1 MSTIFV
7 TNLND
12 SGVGSLRA
20 ALLAANADRSGS
32 PIEIKFSVAG
42 TINLESALP
51 RITNSMLIDATSAPG
66 YVIGGAPAVTLNFN
80 NFTGLD
86 FALGSNGS
94 KLIGLALGNSSSHGI
109 SLHGS
114 NITLDKN
121 YIGLTANGGD
131 LGNDGDGIFITA
143 LSVGNYIG
151 LNDSQISGVIGNVI
165 SFNNGNGISI
175 HGSSGNILVANRIG
189 TSADGNTA
197 HGNFLAGIHIT
208 DGATNNTIG
217 GTVYVD
223 AATGQVN
230 NPTGDKG
237 TVPGVFVVPPLGN
250 LISGNSGDG
259 VLIDTQSQNNVLN
272 GNFIG
277 TNANGDSALG
287 NGRDGVHILGA
298 DNNSLIGCEFVDQPF
313 VYYNVV
319 SGNAWNGLHITDSD
333 NVIVQANF
341 FGIGADNASLVGNG
355 RNGILVDGNSQD
367 TTVGGVIPLGNVSG
381 GNGQNGIYVTDVASG
396 FTTFNTFGGL
406 FAFQGAAPN
415 GDNGLLID
423 STGGNQLVRTNVF
436 SGNLGNGIRLAGDA
450 SGITIDPN
458 IVGMN
463 TVGNAALPN
472 FQDGLSISNTAHN
485 ITVGGY
491 TQSVIPQNAFSGNLG
506 YGIALYGNV
515 YDINIFNSA
524 VGLDVLK
531 AAAVG
536 NGAGGILYA
545 SSGSGNMIG
554 GAQSPDPLKPIANY
568 IAGNNGDGLIMLY
581 GTSDATVMN
590 NIFGMDRFG
599 LPVVPNA
606 GQALA
611 LNGAF
616 GNNVIGNIGGNAG
629 DIQAGLQPQS
639 PYAQIES
646 LYVGYY
652 GRAADPEGMDYWM
665 GEALAGLLEGES
677 LTSIMESISY
687 AFATSSENAPYS
699 ALATQTLNPAN
710 QQQVDLANAFIE
722 QTYINLFNRNPDAA
736 GQQYWVNQLFAGN
749 IPFGDIVYTIAS
761 SAAQTDHSVLWNKL
775 NAATYFTEN
784 LSSAGITDP
793 SGSAMQD
800 AVAGVISLSTAYASR
815 AGTDIY
821 SGISIDGRTQNS
833 IFTET
838 FITGVRGDYDGN
850 VVLTGDQ
857 VILNSGGN
865 TQAIL
870 YRGPI
875 DDTAMGRVYALNPSF
890 DNQTVVSSTFYGPN
904 TSVFDRTIPIGEVR
918 AVGSYVIAEDTG
930 VRNHGM
936 LYEGTIDGTNGTWT
950 QIDVPSSLVG
960 GQSVVDTILHSTMGD
975 FAVGNY
981 DLDVPLSG
989 NGFIYNIRTGEY
1001 TIMDAAFGGTD
1012 QLTTIYGIWQNEQ
1025 GGTQYTIAGGSKH
1038 GIGLN
1043 QAYVANYDS
1052 VTGIIDRIKYYDYDN
1067 QPGLISHFDGITAVP
1082 GGFNL
1087 MTIGTF
1093 GSALATITVNPDGSF
1108 SDAQWSLSNIDGADI
1123 VTGNTVFQNYVMGI
1137 YGLDNVSGTN
1147 SYSEMVDQS
1156 IVNEFGGLIMPVG
1169 APNYSYSTSVING
1182 IGSMV
1187 VGSKAVGNVL
1197 GGSIGNDI
1205 FVGTSSRVEGDTIY
1219 TGGGGDMMVLATDRI
1234 ASTRIELFAGNSTSD
1249 LVQPLPGSPQT
1260 AIFGSVVSIDDVP
1273 QLGWWGQATGQRGGA
1288 VSNVFTNLGF
1298 GTGTSQDVTTI
1309 HNFDIGRAGD
1319 PGDSIDFSLSSYSHL
1334 LRDLTPS
1341 DGGPRLGNA
1350 ILSNTVSLGGTITV
1364 SNANVIVMDAS
1375 QTFSSASDL
1384 SAQLASSATAIRF
1397 ASTQTNQYNHYLIAY
1412 QDTGGYTRIADMNIQ
1427 SDTAFSATN
1436 QGDTLALSDLVR
1448 IGSVGV
1454 NELTASNI
1462 QFVL

>member
-1 MSTIFV
+1 MTTFFV
-7 TNLND
+7 SNLND
-12 SGVGSLRA
+12 SGAGSLRA
-20 ALLAANADRSGS
+20 AIIAANADRSGN
-32 PIEIKFSVAG
+32 PIVINFNVSG
-42 TINLESALP
+42 TITLASDLP
-51 RITNSMLIDATSAPG
+51 RITNSMFIDATSAPG
-66 YVIGGAPAVTLNFN
+66 YASGSGPAVTLDFN
-80 NFTGLD
+80 QYSGID
-86 FALGSNGS
+86 FGLGSNGS
-94 KLIGLALGNSSSHGI
+94 SLIGLALGNASNNGI
-109 SLHGS
+109 ILHGS

-121 YIGLTANGGD
+121 FIGLSASGSD

-143 LSVGNYIG
+143 LSIGNKIG

-165 SFNNGNGISI
+165 SSNGGNGVSI
-175 HGSSGNILVANRIG
+175 HGSIGNVLVANRIG

-197 HGNFLAGIHIT
+197 HGNFLAGVHLT
-208 DGATNNTIG
+208 DGASNNTIG

-237 TVPGVFVVPPLGN
+237 TVPGTFIVPPLGN

-259 VLIDTQSQNNVLN
+259 VLIDTQSQYNVLN

-277 TNANGDSALG
+277 TVANGDSALG

-313 VYYNVV
+313 VYYNVI
-319 SGNAWNGLHITDSD
+319 SGNTWNGLHITNSD

-341 FGIGADNASLVGNG
+341 FGIGANNAALVGNG

-381 GNGQNGIYVTDVASG
+381 GNGQNGIYVTDTASG

-458 IVGMN
+458 IVGLN
-463 TVGNAALPN
+463 TVGNAPLPN
-472 FQDGLSISNTAHN
+472 HQDGLSISNTAHD

-491 TQSVIPQNAFSGNLG
+491 TSSVIPQNTFSGNLG
-506 YGIALYGNV
+506 WGIALYGNV
-515 YDINIFNSA
+515 YDIDIFNSA
-524 VGLDVLK
+524 IGLGATK
-531 AAAVG
+531 MSGIG
-536 NGAGGILYA
+536 NQAGGILYA
-545 SSGSGNMIG
+545 TSGSGNVIG
-554 GAQSPDPLKPIANY
+554 GSSTNPSEPVANY
-568 IAGNNGDGLIMLY
+568 IAANNGDGLVMLY
-581 GTSDATVMN
+581 SSSAATVLN
-590 NIFGMDRFG
+590 NLFGIDRFG
-599 LPVVPNA
+599 APVVPNS
-606 GQALA
+606 GQAVA
-611 LNGAF
+611 LNGAY
-616 GNNVIGNIGGNAG
+616 GNTVAANIGGNAG
-629 DIQAGLQPQS
+629 DIQVGLPPQS
-639 PYAQIES
+639 PYAQIEA
-646 LYVGYY
+646 LYVGYF
-652 GRAADPEGMDYWM
+652 GRAGDPNGVEYWM
-665 GEALAGLLEGES
+665 NTALTGLLGQES
-677 LTSIMESISY
+677 LTDIMQAISTV
-687 AFATSSENAPYS
+687 FASSTENAPYS

-710 QQQVDLANAFIE
+710 QAQVTLANAFV
-722 QTYINLFNRNPDAA
+722 QKTYNNLFNRNPDAA
-736 GQQYWVNQLFAGN
+736 GQEFWVQELFSGN
-749 IPFGDIVYTIAS
+749 IPFGDLVYTIAS
-761 SAAQTDHSVLWNKL
+761 SAVASDHAVLSSKL
-775 NAATYFTEN
+775 DAASYFTEN

-793 SGSAMQD
+793 SNSAAQD
-800 AVAGVISLSTAYASR
+800 AVASVINATTVFASQ
-815 AGTDIY
+815 AGTDLY
-821 SGISIDGRTQNS
+821 SGQSISGRTQNS
-833 IFTET
+833 IFNET

-850 VVLTGDQ
+850 VILTGDQ
-857 VILNSGGN
+857 VLVGSGGN

-870 YRGPI
+870 YRGPMA
-875 DDTAMGRVYALNPSF
+875 DTSLGTVYTLNPTF
-890 DNQTVVSSTFYGPN
+890 ENQTVVSSTFYGPT

-918 AVGSYVIAEDTG
+918 AVGSYVISEDTG

-936 LYEGTIDGTNGTWT
+936 LYQGTVDGKVGTWT
-950 QIDVPSSLVG
+950 QVDVPSSLVG
-960 GQSVVDTILHSTMGD
+960 GENVVDTILHSTMGD

-1001 TIMDAAFGGTD
+1001 TIMDTAFGGTD

-1052 VTGIIDRIKYYDYDN
+1052 VTGIIDHIKYYDYDN
-1067 QPGLISHFDGITAVP
+1067 RPGLISHFDGITAVP

-1093 GSALATITVNPDGSF
+1093 GSALATITVNADGSF
-1108 SDAQWSLSNIDGADI
+1108 SDAQWTLTNIDGADV

-1137 YGLDNVSGTN
+1137 YELDNVSGTN

-1156 IVNEFGGLIMPVG
+1156 IVNERGGLIMPVG
-1169 APNYSYSTSVING
+1169 APSYSYSTSVIG
-1182 IGSMV
+1182 SIGSMV
-1187 VGSKAVGNVL
+1187 VGSQAVGNVL

-1205 FVGTSSRVEGDTIY
+1205 FLGTASTTEGDTIF
-1219 TGGGGDMMVLATDRI
+1219 TGGGGDMMVLAANRI
-1234 ASTRIELFAGNSTSD
+1234 ASTRIELFAANSTSD
-1249 LVQPLPGSPQT
+1249 VVQPLPGQAQN
-1260 AIFGSVVSIDDVP
+1260 AIAGSVVSILDVP

-1288 VSNVFTNLGF
+1288 ASNVFTNLGF

-1309 HNFDIGRAGD
+1309 HNFDIGAAGD
-1319 PGDSIDFSLSSYSHL
+1319 PGDSIDVSLSAYSLL
-1334 LRDLTPS
+1334 LRDLTPG
-1341 DGGPRLGNA
+1341 DGGPQLGDA
-1350 ILSNTVSLGGTITV
+1350 ILSNIVQLGGTISTT
-1364 SNANVIVMDAS
+1364 NADVIVMDGS
-1375 QTFSSASDL
+1375 QTFAN
-1384 SAQLASSATAIRF
+1384 AAALASALANATTALRF
-1397 ASTQTNQYNHYLIAY
+1397 ASAQTNEFNHYLIAY
-1412 QDTGGYTRIADMNIQ
+1412 QDTGGYTRIADMNIH

-1448 IGSVGV
+1448 IGSVQVGD
-1454 NELTASNI
+1454 LTASNI